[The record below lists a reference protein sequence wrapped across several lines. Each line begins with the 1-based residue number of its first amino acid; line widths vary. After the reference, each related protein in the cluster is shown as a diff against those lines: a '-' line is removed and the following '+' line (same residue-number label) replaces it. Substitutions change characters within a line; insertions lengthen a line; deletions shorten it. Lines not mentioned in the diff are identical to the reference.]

1 MIPLGNHYFLC
12 AGGSIAR
19 KLWYFKR
26 RSRPSLRNRK
36 ISRAGVL
43 HRSEIALFHA
53 RGGSTA
59 RKLWYFTRWSRPSL
73 RNRGIPR
80 AGAVQPPE
88 NAESHALDDFA
99 VHEQ

>member
-1 MIPLGNHYFLC
+1 MITLGNHAIPR
-12 AGGSIAR
+12 AGG
-19 KLWYFKR
+19 
-26 RSRPSLRNRK
+26 
-36 ISRAGVL
+36 L
-43 HRSEIALFHA
+43 HRSEIVVFHA
-53 RGGSTA
+53 QESSIAQESRNP
-59 RKLWYFTRWSRPSL
+59 TRRSSPSL